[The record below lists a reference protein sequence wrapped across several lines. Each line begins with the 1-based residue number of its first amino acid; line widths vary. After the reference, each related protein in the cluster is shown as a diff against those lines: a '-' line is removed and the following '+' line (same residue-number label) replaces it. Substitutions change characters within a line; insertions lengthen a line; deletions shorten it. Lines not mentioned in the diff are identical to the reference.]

1 MKFNQLGLRE
11 HIVRAVADKGYEIPS
26 PIQAQ
31 SIPVTMQGHDVFGC
45 AQTGTG
51 KTCAFAL
58 PILHR
63 LSDPNNKPHRSRRNG
78 HAGRSPRALVLCPTR
93 ELAMQIFESFVS
105 YGKHLKQL
113 RHAVVFGGVSQ
124 GKQVRAIRDG
134 VDVLIATPGRLLDL
148 INQGHIDLSQI
159 EVLVL
164 DEADRMLDMGFI
176 GDIRKVVGMVREDRQ
191 TLFFSA
197 TVSRE
202 IRTLADSILTN
213 PQRIETAQEST
224 TVEAIAQ
231 CIYFVEKLS
240 KPDLLEGLLL
250 DPEVSRA
257 LVFSK
262 TKYGADKLVKRL
274 RKSHID
280 AEAIHG
286 DKTQNAR
293 TRAMRRFKSGST
305 KVLIATDIASRG
317 IDVNNISHVINYDMP
332 LDPETYVHRI
342 GRTARAGAKGIAI
355 SMCSSE
361 EIGLYRQVERRA
373 KIRIPFGEG
382 FEDITFDAPPQE
394 RPQRK
399 QRTRGRKA
407 YGQRMFE
414 QSQKPS
420 KKRTPRGGKPHRKG
434 TSNAENTRGDER
446 GFEVKTTPATP
457 RPKKSKP
464 KASKPKASAPSEY
477 KPKKK
482 GKRTP
487 SAESTRSTTRPNAR
501 SGSKK
506 ASKRSSANPKPK
518 KGNGYP
524 KGRRVGGG
532 VKSIAKKPKKQSA
545 R

>member
-1 MKFNQLGLRE
+1 MKFDQLGLRE
-11 HIVRAVADKGYEIPS
+11 PIVRAVADKGYEIPS

-63 LSDPNNKPHRSRRNG
+63 LSDPRNKPDRSRRNG
-78 HAGRSPRALVLCPTR
+78 NSGRSPRALVLCPTR

-113 RHAVVFGGVSQ
+113 RHTVVFGGVPQ

-250 DPEVSRA
+250 EPEVSRA

-274 RKSHID
+274 RKSHIE

-361 EIGLYRQVERRA
+361 EMGLYRQVERRA
-373 KIRIPFGEG
+373 KIRIPLGEG

-399 QRTRGRKA
+399 QRNRGRKA

-420 KKRTPRGGKPHRKG
+420 KKRTPRGQKPFCKDA
-434 TSNAENTRGDER
+434 SNAENTRGDER
-446 GFEVKTTPATP
+446 GFDAKSTPATP

-464 KASKPKASAPSEY
+464 KASATSEY

-482 GKRTP
+482 GKRTA
-487 SAESTRSTTRPNAR
+487 SADSARSESRPNTR
-501 SGSKK
+501 SGSKN
-506 ASKRSSANPKPK
+506 ASKRSSATPKPK

-532 VKSIAKKPKKQSA
+532 VKSIAKKPAKQSA